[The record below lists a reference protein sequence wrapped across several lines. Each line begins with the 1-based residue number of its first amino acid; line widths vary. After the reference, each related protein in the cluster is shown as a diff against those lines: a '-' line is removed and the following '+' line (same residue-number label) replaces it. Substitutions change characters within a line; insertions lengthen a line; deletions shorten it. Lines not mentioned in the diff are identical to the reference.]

1 MLRKIFENKIL
12 QPKSSQFFD
21 ENVELSE
28 YESHD
33 IHPRYERSI
42 TMFGYSSENNE
53 WRET

>member
-1 MLRKIFENKIL
+1 MLRKIFEIKIL
-12 QPKSSQFFD
+12 QPSQFFD
-21 ENVELSE
+21 ENVDLSE
-28 YESHD
+28 YESDD